1 MRPYADYPMCE
12 TGRLGKRTKEDK
24 IMARTKEQTLCKMT
38 SAKAAHMLWL
48 KYFTDVI
55 ALFGLNFLA
64 GAGHMTEQE
73 AGKAAMIFTAIS
85 WILWFLILYFHR
97 NFRKRWL
104 WEKRGRMTLP
114 VFICCVGITLLIQY
128 LSTALLA
135 GIEIL
140 LNNWGIGLN
149 GQSEYLDQI
158 SLVAVISACLIAPF
172 FEELL
177 FRGLI
182 QGVLAK
188 HVSPRVGI
196 FVSAV
201 LFALLHQNLEQG
213 IFTFLFGLLLGIV
226 AYRYSLYAAIA
237 LHAFNNTLSE
247 VALFLTNGGKAMLL
261 PTAIL
266 GFLIIFT
273 MVTAIV
279 ICIKRRSK
287 IGAILREGKG
297 AISWLNCLRSKRFI
311 AVSILL
317 IVGMLGDFVRI

>member
-1 MRPYADYPMCE
+1 
-12 TGRLGKRTKEDK
+12 
-24 IMARTKEQTLCKMT
+24 MARTKEQTLCKMT
-38 SAKAAHMLWL
+38 SAKAANMLWL
-48 KYFTDVI
+48 KYFTDAI

-73 AGKAAMIFTAIS
+73 AGEATMIFTAIS

-128 LSTALLA
+128 LSTALIT
-135 GIEIL
+135 GIEII

-158 SLVAVISACLIAPF
+158 SLVAVISACLIAPL

-182 QGVLAK
+182 QGLLAK

-226 AYRYSLYAAIA
+226 AYRYSLYAAMA
-237 LHAFNNTLSE
+237 LHAFNNTLAE
-247 VALFLTNGGKAMLL
+247 IALFLTNGGTKMLI

-266 GFLIIFT
+266 GFLIIFI
-273 MVTAIV
+273 MVAAIV
-279 ICIKRRSK
+279 ICIRKRTQIRS
-287 IGAILREGKG
+287 ILRTSKGK
-297 AISWLNCLRSKRFI
+297 ISWLNCLRSKRFTVI
-311 AVSILL
+311 GILL
-317 IVGMLGDFVRI
+317 VVGMLADFTWT